1 MGALDVPRRALLR
14 GAVVTGMAAVAGYV
28 AARNSAAAGAKS
40 ATAAANGYGAAP
52 SVGRRFAALSA
63 VPAGGGLVV
72 EDANVVLTRS
82 QAGDVRGFSATCTHQ
97 GCTVSSVTDG
107 AILCPCHGSRFDAN
121 TGAVV
126 AGPAR
131 QPLAKVPVVVRDNAV
146 FSA

>member
-1 MGALDVPRRALLR
+1 
-14 GAVVTGMAAVAGYV
+14 
-28 AARNSAAAGAKS
+28 
-40 ATAAANGYGAAP
+40 
-52 SVGRRFAALSA
+52 
-63 VPAGGGLVV
+63 
-72 EDANVVLTRS
+72 
-82 QAGDVRGFSATCTHQ
+82 
-97 GCTVSSVTDG
+97 VTDG

>member
-1 MGALDVPRRALLR
+1 MSALDVPRRALLR
-14 GAVVTGMAAVAGYV
+14 GAVVTGLAAIAGYV
-28 AARNSAAAGAKS
+28 AARHSAAAGTKR

-52 SVGRRFAALSA
+52 SVGRRFATLAA
-63 VPAGGGLVV
+63 VPPGGGLVV
-72 EDANVVLTRS
+72 ESADVVLTRS
-82 QAGDVRGFSATCTHQ
+82 QTGEVRGFSATCTHQ

-107 AILCPCHGSRFDAN
+107 AIVCPCHGSRFDAS

-146 FSA
+146 FSV